1 MDVIMIQLYSTV
13 SLWNHYKTDRLN
25 HAQVGRSYFL
35 FGERIQLNVKT
46 KVEMWQV
53 KYFLK
58 FFIAI
63 PN

>member
-1 MDVIMIQLYSTV
+1 M
-13 SLWNHYKTDRLN
+13 N
-25 HAQVGRSYFL
+25 HAQVGWSYFL